1 MSNTILRI
9 YKTHVKKQARKVSR
23 LAKNKKDSDF
33 LKSENT
39 KKDKTQLEKEST
51 EYNSFADKTA
61 FSHNKK
67 HNSLAKPNYTDED
80 PLNAFAYM
88 PEKLLHPSQEATIQE
103 IKIYNFGFREK
114 RQLVSKPD
122 TLETDF
128 ETVPE
133 EYFEKSGAKLN
144 PEDLIE
150 GDYFKTPGRG
160 CTG

>member
-1 MSNTILRI
+1 MSNTILRT
-9 YKTHVKKQARKVSR
+9 YKTHVKKQARKTSR
-23 LAKNKKDSDF
+23 LAKNEIYSDF
-33 LKSENT
+33 LESENNKT
-39 KKDKTQLEKEST
+39 DKNKPKHESI
-51 EYNSFADKTA
+51 EHNLFIDKSA

-67 HNSLAKPNYTDED
+67 HNALAKPNFTDDD